1 MSKTYIPV
9 ILRRQI
15 TEAADNCCEYCRVP
29 RAVAFAAYHID
40 HIISEKQGGKT
51 AFSNLALACRL
62 CNLSKGSSIAAYQEY
77 SEALIR
83 LFNPRKDR
91 WDMHFTLHES
101 GRIVARTDIGL
112 GTIKVLNLNDLQRVD
127 VRRVLLTRG
136 ILTRLPKS

>member
-15 TEAADNCCEYCRVP
+15 KEAANNCCEYCCVP
-29 RAVAFAAYHID
+29 SAVAFASYHID

-62 CNLSKGSSIAAYQEY
+62 CNLSKGSSIAAFHEF

-91 WDMHFTLHES
+91 WVQHFRMTDS
-101 GRIVARTDIGL
+101 GRIVARTEIGQ

-127 VRRVLLTRG
+127 VRRVLLARG
-136 ILTRLPKS
+136 VIVFG